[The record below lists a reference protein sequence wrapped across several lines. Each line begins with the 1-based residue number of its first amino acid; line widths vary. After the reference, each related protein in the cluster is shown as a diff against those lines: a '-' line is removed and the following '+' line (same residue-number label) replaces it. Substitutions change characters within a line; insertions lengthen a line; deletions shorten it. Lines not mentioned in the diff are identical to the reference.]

1 MKVSE
6 QIIQVLDALCEK
18 FGIVIDWTATN
29 VIPYIEMLCGKYV
42 NYEIATSVVWIAV
55 ALIMCVPG
63 FILFKLLNKNKEW
76 GVEHFQYTG
85 DCYIGRIFSYIGV
98 AALFLIPSIMIIT
111 QALDIVTCLT
121 FPEKIIIDELKTLA
135 N

>member
-18 FGIVIDWTATN
+18 FGMAIDWTADN
-29 VIPYIEMLCGKYV
+29 VIPYIEKLCGKYI
-42 NYEIATSVVWIAV
+42 NYEIATSIVWIVV
-55 ALIMCVPG
+55 ALAMCIPG

-85 DCYIGRIFSYIGV
+85 DCYFGRIMSYIGV
-98 AALFLIPSIMIIT
+98 AAIFVIPFLMVIV
-111 QALDIVTCLT
+111 QALDITTCLT
-121 FPEKIIIDELKTLA
+121 FPEKVIIDELKILI